1 MKNECDEIRGMLH
14 EVISRHSQLMD
25 EYGDAN
31 NLEEPVWEGSNVQRC
46 EEDPNEDADEYEG
59 CTKCSKLSVF
69 VYLNHLKCLSKWS
82 NESFMML
89 LELCV

>member
-1 MKNECDEIRGMLH
+1 
-14 EVISRHSQLMD
+14 MD

-59 CTKCSKLSVF
+59 CTKCNKLSVF
-69 VYLNHLKCLSKWS
+69 VY
-82 NESFMML
+82 F
-89 LELCV
+89 

>member
-14 EVISRHSQLMD
+14 EVISRHSRLMD

-31 NLEEPVWEGSNVQRC
+31 NLEEPVWEGSNVRQC

-69 VYLNHLKCLSKWS
+69 VY
-82 NESFMML
+82 SFFFD
-89 LELCV
+89 ELFLFT